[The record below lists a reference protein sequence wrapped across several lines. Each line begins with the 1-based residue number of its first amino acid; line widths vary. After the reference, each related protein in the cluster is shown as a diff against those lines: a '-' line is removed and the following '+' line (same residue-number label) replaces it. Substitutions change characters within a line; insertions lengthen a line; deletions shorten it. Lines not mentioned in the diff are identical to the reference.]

1 MTTYQVNNQSDSIN
15 KIKAGYGGSDKTSPS
30 FLRPQHVSWNS
41 PSKAKDLGTVN
52 NLYLLVNGDIG
63 SEVGTNSLFFKV
75 KTSGKSD
82 IQVVKNS
89 ISKYHDKE
97 ISVGILNE
105 DLTPRPL
112 TVDGYAYRNEVIN
125 TEEKEFL
132 QLLDPGTYYFTISCS
147 SWKKVQYSVTLSVL
161 FYKELTGKT
170 DGEMLPYGRLAMA
183 KLDGEIPL
191 TASIYGL
198 IPVPSTIKE
207 IDGKADGTASP
218 SLTLAP
224 FRGSIVMAMSPYG
237 RIKATWRISGSAT
250 GTNANTGTLTVTS
263 PGGGY

>member
-112 TVDGYAYRNEVIN
+112 TVDGYAYRNEVLIQRR
-125 TEEKEFL
+125 K
-132 QLLDPGTYYFTISCS
+132 S
-147 SWKKVQYSVTLSVL
+147 SFSFWTPEPTTSQSAVVR
-161 FYKELTGKT
+161 
-170 DGEMLPYGRLAMA
+170 GR
-183 KLDGEIPL
+183 KSN
-191 TASIYGL
+191 TASL
-198 IPVPSTIKE
+198 
-207 IDGKADGTASP
+207 
-218 SLTLAP
+218 
-224 FRGSIVMAMSPYG
+224 
-237 RIKATWRISGSAT
+237 
-250 GTNANTGTLTVTS
+250 
-263 PGGGY
+263 